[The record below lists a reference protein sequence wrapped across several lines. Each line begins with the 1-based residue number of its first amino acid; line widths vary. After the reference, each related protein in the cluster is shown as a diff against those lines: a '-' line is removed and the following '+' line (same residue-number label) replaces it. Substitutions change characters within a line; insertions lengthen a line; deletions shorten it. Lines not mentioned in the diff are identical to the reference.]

1 MTKGAATALLTCL
14 ILLPL
19 LLVGV
24 GVVGKADAFLWVVL
38 GILALIA
45 AGGLLAAL
53 HLGKGL
59 RQREERLQRQEA
71 ELTQSRKIQEEQGQA
86 LRLYARVAKSAKI
99 GYFAWD
105 LIEDRCISC
114 SEEYAALHGVSAE
127 QYFERAV
134 DLRSDATFV
143 HPDDRAFYL
152 KVCAET
158 LDSQQPLDIQYRIVT
173 ADGHVR
179 YVREQEH
186 SFTVRNGVAT
196 RSEGMIQDITDLRRS
211 ETLLLAAMNAGA
223 AVYAIFDPDDH
234 LILANPAYVS
244 LFGERSVEVQIG
256 MHFETIIRGTAAA
269 GVIQGGDAEVEA
281 WVQARLARRE
291 RPARGMKFQSEKGR
305 WFEVDDIILDDG
317 HVFTI
322 GADITD
328 RAAMEARLQQAQRME
343 AVGQLAAGMAHD
355 FNNLLEVI
363 HGNAELLA
371 DRAGEEAPMLEAIR
385 QAAHR
390 AGGMTQSLLAFS
402 SRQRLR
408 PQSLDLG
415 ALIEEWI
422 TQFVRSQD
430 GKIKVRTKIA
440 PNLPPVK
447 ADPQQLKNAIDNL
460 LMNAAHAMPDGGLL
474 TVRCAPFDPG
484 STKGTNLLE
493 GKQYLSVVVSDNGK
507 GMEPEVLAQ
516 AFEPFFTTDQGQ
528 NRSGLGL
535 SMVYGFAEQS
545 GGRIHLV
552 SQQGQGTEA
561 HLVLPAAER
570 LDIRPAPAKNQAAAE
585 PAPGRGERI
594 LLLDDNDAVRAVL
607 RTHLKRLGY
616 RIAEAADAERAA
628 AILRSEEI
636 DLALVDIMLSDDCS
650 GPQFVTQ
657 ARRSRPEL
665 PVIYI
670 SGYSA
675 ERALLDPG
683 TPLLTKPFTR
693 HDMAQAIR
701 DQLEQAPLR
710 EPAP

>member
-1 MTKGAATALLTCL
+1 M
-14 ILLPL
+14 
-19 LLVGV
+19 
-24 GVVGKADAFLWVVL
+24 VGKADAFLWVVL

-114 SEEYAALHGVSAE
+114 SEEYAALHGVSVE
-127 QYFERAV
+127 QYFERAN
-134 DLRSDATFV
+134 DLKSDAAFV

-152 KVCAET
+152 KVCAEN
-158 LDSQQPLDIQYRIVT
+158 LENHQPLDIQYRIVT

-179 YVREQEH
+179 HVHEQEH
-186 SFTVRNGVAT
+186 SFTVRNGVAI
-196 RSEGMIQDITDLRRS
+196 RSEGMVQDITDLRRS
-211 ETLLLAAMNAGA
+211 ESLLLAAMNAGA

-234 LILANPAYVS
+234 LILANPAYIS
-244 LFGERSVEVQIG
+244 LYGERSLEVKIG

-269 GVIQGGDAEVEA
+269 GLIQGGDAEAEA

-291 RPARGMKFQSEKGR
+291 RPAKAMKFQSEKGR

-317 HVFTI
+317 HVFTM
-322 GADITD
+322 GADVTE
-328 RAAMEARLQQAQRME
+328 RTAMEARLQLAQRME

-355 FNNLLEVI
+355 FNNLLEII

-371 DRAGEEAPMLEAIR
+371 DQAGEEAPMLEAIR
-385 QAAHR
+385 QSSHR
-390 AGGMTQSLLAFS
+390 AGEMTQSLLAFS

-415 ALIEEWI
+415 ALIEEWV
-422 TQFVRSQD
+422 TQFARSQD
-430 GKIKVRTKIA
+430 GKIKIQSKIA
-440 PNLPPVK
+440 PNLPPLR
-447 ADPQQLKNAIDNL
+447 ADPQQLENAIDKL

-474 TVRCAPFDPG
+474 KVSCAPFDPG

-507 GMEPEVLAQ
+507 GMEPDVLAQ

-528 NRSGLGL
+528 HRSGLGL
-535 SMVYGFAEQS
+535 SMVYGFAQQS
-545 GGRIHLV
+545 GGRIHLA
-552 SQQGQGTEA
+552 SQPGQGTEA
-561 HLVLPAAER
+561 QLILPAAER
-570 LDIRPAPAKNQAAAE
+570 LETRSAPAKNPATAG

-628 AILRSEEI
+628 AILTSEEI

-650 GPQFVTQ
+650 GPQFIAQ
-657 ARRSRPEL
+657 ARRSRPGL

-701 DQLEQAPLR
+701 DQLEQAPVR
-710 EPAP
+710 VPAP